1 MNNKES
7 DDNNELYIEKSQS
20 DLPKIITWKGIV
32 MFAVCVQLGNH
43 FTNWAAGQGAG
54 FWPLVGTMFA
64 ILTTFGCEML

>member
-1 MNNKES
+1 
-7 DDNNELYIEKSQS
+7 
-20 DLPKIITWKGIV
+20 